1 MLFITKR
8 GIFYLINV
16 HSEYKG
22 GREMTDQELDNLL
35 SDLTDSELYNFVQ
48 EHSKELTDTE
58 LDALVSELEGSPMD
72 LREFV
77 INALNL

>member
-1 MLFITKR
+1 
-8 GIFYLINV
+8 
-16 HSEYKG
+16 
-22 GREMTDQELDNLL
+22 MTDQELDNLL